1 MKKIL
6 SILFCLSLVCG
17 TLSCTDTNINALN
30 TVQNQTKNIE
40 ENQEIEKQFK
50 YDELIDYVYI
60 ENPTIQKTE
69 TENVCIKI
77 KDGYSISNASLNYEI
92 EGQKYN
98 VDEIKNLENVYLFS
112 IVAKKLG
119 EFTLISLNFE
129 YENKNY
135 SIDLT
140 KKEEMSFDV
149 VSELNQDD
157 LITQN
162 FVEDD
167 SNISLVD
174 NYNERSIN
182 GKLVICLDPGH
193 DNTHVGAHN
202 ESTGIYEEAY
212 TLAIAKACREEL
224 QTYDNVEVIMSRG
237 DDGNC
242 PYPGTKSGVCNE
254 HRVKTA
260 KEQGADYY
268 IALHLNSGSTSSYG
282 SEVYISN
289 YSGYH
294 NDASELAS
302 SILNELSSLGL
313 SSRGVKIRNTEESK
327 DIYYSDGTIKDYYG
341 VIRNGVVYGVN
352 SMIVEHGFIDNS
364 HDANIIKNQ
373 YNDIGKADATAIA
386 KRFGLVKKGV
396 LSFSSNLVETKKTT
410 VNINKDY
417 IKSGYDKSY
426 QLIGCNVSENKDQ
439 WKTLSDEFT
448 STSFDWTPEASGTYI
463 FGIRSF
469 DSNHNYSDEI
479 VWKNETV
486 DAVKVSIDSI
496 TLQKKEDKDL
506 EYMIVPSISK
516 NVDNLSYE
524 FLAYDL
530 RHKQWIS
537 LQNGEKDTAQWIPKT
552 SGQYLV
558 GVRTTDLK
566 GNQEINT
573 IGWTIEEGKAQIN
586 SFSTDVQSPQKVNS
600 KILLSADI
608 NTLSDE
614 NVEYEFM
621 VHDGNSWSSISKN
634 KELKNI
640 EWNPQKAGTYLLC
653 FQIRTI
659 TNTYNSFISYNITK
673 PSIALD
679 GFTWNYLENEIQI
692 GVAYSTNDKATFTW
706 KSYDL
711 DNKKWKTIAEN
722 TSSNWISWKPS
733 KGNYWIY
740 VEAKTSD
747 GTTTNKTMNF
757 AVGKDY
763 STQRISLDGFTW
775 NYLENE
781 IQIGVA
787 YSTNDK
793 ATFTW
798 KSYDLDNKK
807 WKTIAENTSSNW
819 ISWKPSKG
827 NYWIYVEAKTSDGT
841 TTNKTMN
848 FAVGKD
854 YSTQRI
860 SLDGFTWNYLENE
873 IQIGVAYSTND
884 KATFTWKSY
893 DLDNKK
899 WKTIAENTSSNWI
912 SWKPSKG
919 NYWIYVE
926 AKTSDGTT
934 TNKTMNFAVGK
945 DYNVLVTKIN
955 GINVSNLKDG
965 KVQLNA
971 DITSNDPNLEYIFKA
986 YCTNGEK
993 KWYSI
998 GKNNNGF
1005 IEWTPKEEGDH
1016 LIVLDVYDSD
1026 GKKYT
1031 YSMGC
1036 SVQGSVDFIDL
1047 VSNKNGSQSIETNIQ
1062 LTGKSKINGIGTY
1075 EHKILIYDGK
1085 EWKKLGE
1092 SLDDFSIDWKPT
1104 IAGNYLLCYQITSPK
1119 GKDYNAFINYNITP
1133 LHEIMGNSST
1143 TVSKMVNLYK
1153 SHNSSYD
1160 EYAESMYNGCLSQG
1174 GAPNIETF
1182 CQVFLE
1188 EANAEGVR
1196 AEVAFAQA
1204 MLETGFLKYGGDVK
1218 PNQYNFAGLGATG
1231 GVPGNDFIDV
1241 RTGIRAQI
1249 QHLKCYASTESL
1261 NNERVDKRWS
1271 DALRGK
1277 AEYVE
1282 YLSIPSNPYGTGW
1295 AASSIYGQEIIKLL
1309 NQL

>member
-149 VSELNQDD
+149 VSELNKDD
-157 LITQN
+157 SITQN

-193 DNTHVGAHN
+193 DNTHIGAHN

-410 VNINKDY
+410 VNINRDY

-439 WKTLSDEFT
+439 WKTMSDEFT
-448 STSFDWTPEASGTYI
+448 STSFDWTPEAPGTYI

-479 VWKNETV
+479 VWKYETV
-486 DAVKVSIDSI
+486 DAIKVSIDSI

-506 EYMIVPSISK
+506 EYTIVPSVSK

-586 SFSTDVQSPQKVNS
+586 SFSTDVQSPQEVNS

-621 VHDGNSWSSISKN
+621 VYDGNSWSSISKN

-673 PSIALD
+673 PSITLD

-763 STQRISLDGFTW
+763 G
-775 NYLENE
+775 
-781 IQIGVA
+781 
-787 YSTNDK
+787 
-793 ATFTW
+793 
-798 KSYDLDNKK
+798 
-807 WKTIAENTSSNW
+807 
-819 ISWKPSKG
+819 
-827 NYWIYVEAKTSDGT
+827 
-841 TTNKTMN
+841 
-848 FAVGKD
+848 
-854 YSTQRI
+854 TQRI

-1005 IEWTPKEEGDH
+1005 IEWIPNEEGDY
-1016 LIVLDVYDSD
+1016 LIVLEVYGSD
-1026 GKKYT
+1026 GRKYT

-1036 SVQGSVDFIDL
+1036 SIQGSVDLIDL

-1062 LTGKSKINGIGTY
+1062 LTGKSKINGIGSY

-1104 IAGNYLLCYQITSPK
+1104 IAANYLLCYQITSPK
-1119 GKDYNAFINYNITP
+1119 GKDYNAFLNFNITP

-1182 CQVFLE
+1182 CQLFLE

-1204 MLETGFLKYGGDVK
+1204 MLETGFLKYGRDVK

-1295 AASSIYGQEIIKLL
+1295 AASSTYGQDIIKLL

>member
-157 LITQN
+157 SITQN

-763 STQRISLDGFTW
+763 
-775 NYLENE
+775 
-781 IQIGVA
+781 
-787 YSTNDK
+787 
-793 ATFTW
+793 
-798 KSYDLDNKK
+798 
-807 WKTIAENTSSNW
+807 
-819 ISWKPSKG
+819 
-827 NYWIYVEAKTSDGT
+827 
-841 TTNKTMN
+841 
-848 FAVGKD
+848 
-854 YSTQRI
+854 
-860 SLDGFTWNYLENE
+860 
-873 IQIGVAYSTND
+873 
-884 KATFTWKSY
+884 
-893 DLDNKK
+893 
-899 WKTIAENTSSNWI
+899 
-912 SWKPSKG
+912 
-919 NYWIYVE
+919 
-926 AKTSDGTT
+926 
-934 TNKTMNFAVGK
+934 
-945 DYNVLVTKIN
+945 NVLVTKIN